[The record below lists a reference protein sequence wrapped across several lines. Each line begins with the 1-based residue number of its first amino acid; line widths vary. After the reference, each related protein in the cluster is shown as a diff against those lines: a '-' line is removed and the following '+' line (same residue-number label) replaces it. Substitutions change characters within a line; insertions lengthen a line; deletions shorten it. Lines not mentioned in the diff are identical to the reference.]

1 MRSKNLEYEHNQI
14 RTTSVSFLE
23 AYNNMLPSG
32 FPRAS
37 VELLKKFQVA
47 HPVLFK
53 HGNEWSIDK
62 HRKRLMDWLSTH
74 HDV

>member
-1 MRSKNLEYEHNQI
+1 MKSKNLEYERNQI

-23 AYNNMLPSG
+23 TYNNMLPSG

-37 VELLKKFQVA
+37 VELLKKFQAA